1 MVDGLTTVGLAL
13 FTMPLLAKSAPSWLL
28 TAGRAA
34 GAVFAVGL
42 LALWAVIL
50 ARPRVER
57 LLNRLS
63 ERFPLVAKP
72 AVWALRFVDGLA
84 VLRSPVLLGRTL
96 ALTALAW
103 TFSILEYWFA
113 LASVGVQ
120 LPPAGAA
127 FSISAIGLSSALP
140 AGPGYVGT
148 QELVGVTVLGLWN
161 VPAATALAASVTFH
175 VVEIVPI
182 ALAGLVVGWREGMLG
197 RLAVSPPPPCQQ
209 ERGRAHIL
217 PVSAGRRR
225 RQWGED
231 KVNHINLE
239 MR

>member
-13 FTMPLLAKSAPSWLL
+13 FTMPCLEERTVAADC
-28 TAGRAA
+28 GRLWAWSSQW
-34 GAVFAVGL
+34 G
-42 LALWAVIL
+42 LALWAVP

-127 FSISAIGLSSALP
+127 FSISAIGLSRLP
-140 AGPGYVGT
+140 APLCWHART
-148 QELVGVTVLGLWN
+148 RRRHRAGLWN
-161 VPAATALAASVTFH
+161 VPAATALPASRSRRETSHCASPDWLSVTRG
-175 VVEIVPI
+175 
-182 ALAGLVVGWREGMLG
+182 AG
-197 RLAVSPPPPCQQ
+197 RLARLPPPPLASR
-209 ERGRAHIL
+209 RGRAHIL
-217 PVSAGRRR
+217 PQVPQDGGRGR
-225 RQWGED
+225 G
-231 KVNHINLE
+231 
-239 MR
+239 